1 MAWDPKSEGIAQID
15 GALSFLKSVRYLF
28 KIFLLLKQMKPFS
41 FFDSWIG
48 QNHGCTV

>member
-15 GALSFLKSVRYLF
+15 GALSFLKSVRFLF
-28 KIFLLLKQMKPFS
+28 FLLLKQMKPFS

-48 QNHGCTV
+48 QNHGYTV